1 MGNDSETT
9 LEGEMLH
16 SIHVS
21 GHGLDFS
28 SAHFVESAGVCETL
42 HGHNYDVDIII
53 AGPLDDDGM
62 VVDFAEI
69 KDTIRRMCKE
79 LDHKILLPGKS
90 KTISVKE
97 SKDSVEVKIKSKR
110 YVFPLEDCV
119 IMPVVATTVELL
131 AEYFV
136 TSLEF
141 PEEYSVKLC
150 VSESNGATGCF
161 SSPD

>member
-1 MGNDSETT
+1 M
-9 LEGEMLH
+9 LIEGESLH

-42 HGHNYDVDIII
+42 HGHNYTVDIDI

-90 KTISVKE
+90 KTISLKE
-97 SKDSVEVKIKSKR
+97 SKESIDVKINSKR
-110 YVFPLEDCV
+110 YVFPTEDCV
-119 IMPVVATTVELL
+119 IMPIVATTVELL

-136 TSLEF
+136 TNLEF

-150 VSESNGATGCF
+150 VSESNGAKGCF
-161 SSPD
+161 SSPS